1 MKNIRI
7 EIKWSFIF
15 VLMSLLWMLLEHL
28 VGLHDAHIELH
39 AGLTNLFAIPAI
51 LVYVFA
57 LVDKREI
64 FYGGMIS
71 YKQAFISGLV
81 ISLIVAVLSP
91 LSQYIT
97 STIITP
103 HYFENAIEFAVSS
116 GSMDRASA
124 EAHFNLNQYIIM
136 SLISAQLM
144 GIITTAIVALF
155 VKKKA
160 C

>member
-1 MKNIRI
+1 MRNIRI
-7 EIKWSFIF
+7 EIKWSLIF
-15 VLMSLLWMLLEHL
+15 VGMSLLWMLLERL

-51 LVYVFA
+51 LIYVFA
-57 LVDKREI
+57 LLEKRNK
-64 FYGGMIS
+64 FFGGLIS
-71 YKQAFISGLV
+71 YKQAFVSGLI

-97 STIITP
+97 STFITP
-103 HYFENAIEFAVSS
+103 HYFDNAIEFAVSS

-124 EAHFNLNQYIIM
+124 EAHFNLNQYIIL
-136 SLISAQLM
+136 SLISAPLM
-144 GIITTAIVALF
+144 GIVTTAIVALF

-160 C
+160 

>member
-1 MKNIRI
+1 MRNIRI
-7 EIKWSFIF
+7 EIKWSLIF
-15 VLMSLLWMLLEHL
+15 VGMSLLWMLLERL

-51 LVYVFA
+51 LIYVFA
-57 LVDKREI
+57 LLDKRNK
-64 FYGGMIS
+64 FFGGLIS
-71 YKQAFISGLV
+71 YKQAFVCGLI

-97 STIITP
+97 STFITP
-103 HYFENAIEFAVSS
+103 HYFDNAIEFAVSS

-124 EAHFNLNQYIIM
+124 EAHFNLNQYIIL
-136 SLISAQLM
+136 SLISAPLM
-144 GIITTAIVALF
+144 GIVTTAIVALF

-160 C
+160 

>member
-7 EIKWSFIF
+7 EIKWSIIF
-15 VLMSLLWMLLEHL
+15 VLMSLLWMLLERL
-28 VGLHDAHIELH
+28 VGLHDTHIELH

-57 LVDKREI
+57 LLDKRKN
-64 FYGGMIS
+64 FYGGLIS

-97 STIITP
+97 SAIITP
-103 HYFENAIEFAVSS
+103 HYFENAIDFAVSS
-116 GSMDRASA
+116 GAMDQAAA
-124 EAHFNLNQYIIM
+124 EAYFNLNQYIIL
-136 SLISAQLM
+136 SLISAPLL